1 MSTSQTIFI
10 EKLSTQS
17 YSLKVLRDMPLF
29 AGPLMFVAIKEKS
42 RIPFFIKSFRSF
54 LLL

>member
-10 EKLSTQS
+10 GKLSTQS

-29 AGPLMFVAIKEKS
+29 AGPLMFEKS